1 MHEISRHLQQLNL
14 ATRHY
19 HAEVDRPWLSLLL
32 PTVSKADYCA
42 VLVRMYGFIAPCES
56 AASYTPGLNRLVDS
70 RARAGLIAQDLLMLG
85 LSPAQVA
92 SVPHC
97 ASITTFDTP
106 AEALGWLYV
115 IERSSLLHEG
125 IRRHL
130 LAQLPDVERAATYLA
145 AHDGRGWSAFG
156 RTLDAVATDDLHS
169 HALVAGAIRGFETL
183 GSWFRTTSDARRIT
197 G

>member
-32 PTVSKADYCA
+32 PTVSRADYCG

-56 AASYTPGLNRLVDS
+56 VASYTPGVHRLLDG
-70 RARAGLIAQDLLMLG
+70 RARAGLIAQDLLTLG

-92 SVPHC
+92 TLPHC
-97 ASITTFDTP
+97 SSITSFDSA
-106 AEALGWLYV
+106 AEAFGWLYV
-115 IERSSLLHEG
+115 IERSTLLHEG

-130 LAQLPDVERAATYLA
+130 LAQLRDVEGACTYLS
-145 AHDGRGWSAFG
+145 AHDGRGWTAFG
-156 RTLDAVATDDLHS
+156 RMLDSVATDDMQS
-169 HALVAGAIRGFETL
+169 HALVAAAIRGFETL
-183 GSWFRTTSDARRIT
+183 GAWFRNSDARRVT

>member
-19 HAEVDRPWLSLLL
+19 HADVDRPWLGLLL

-56 AASYTPGLNRLVDS
+56 AASYTPGLSRLLDA
-70 RARAGLIAQDLLMLG
+70 RARAGLIAQDLLTLG
-85 LSPAQVA
+85 LSPAQVS

-97 ASITTFDTP
+97 ASITTFDSP

-115 IERSSLLHEG
+115 IERSTLLHEG

-130 LAQLPDVERAATYLA
+130 LAQLRDIERACTYLS
-145 AHDGRGWSAFG
+145 AHDGRGWTAFG
-156 RTLDAVATDDLHS
+156 QTLDKAAMHDLES

-183 GSWFRTTSDARRIT
+183 GSWFRASDARRIT